1 MMGGRKRRREPLL
14 SVFFASLV
22 AFTIFLL
29 AGCASAGSS
38 SDVAS
43 EAQSQSPASSS
54 LAKDASSSGASAPRK
69 LSKDEL
75 RQNNEWADTAVRGA
89 LNKLAADGVIAT
101 PKSDAETLV
110 EMFEFVPVGD
120 GYDINYLNERAGKE
134 LCASYA
140 LPKGKVILCRFERD
154 MSENDHHWVRPEYAD
169 GDWVN
174 EEVGSNVPL
183 FYPQSL
189 NGHFDDEGSKTILAN
204 VPADTFANSV
214 DECDYL
220 VVYDSGA
227 SHIDEGYYT
236 GVDRQSTTTLALV
249 VNMREGKVVHIENI
263 GTDTPGKR
271 VKIGQNR
278 GKMLWDECAK
288 YLNTLLTNRPKG

>member
-1 MMGGRKRRREPLL
+1 MVGCKRHRELL
-14 SVFFASLV
+14 LPMFIA
-22 AFTIFLL
+22 LL
-29 AGCASAGSS
+29 GVCLICQAGCASKSAS
-38 SDVAS
+38 SDAS
-43 EAQSQSPASSS
+43 SAAQSQSSASSS
-54 LAKDASSSGASAPRK
+54 AAKDASSSGASAPKK

-75 RQNNEWADTAVRGA
+75 RQNNEWADAVVRGA
-89 LNKLAADGVIAT
+89 LDKLAADGVIAE
-101 PKSDAETLV
+101 PKRDAETLV
-110 EMFEFVPVGD
+110 EMFEFEPVGD
-120 GYDINYLNERAGKE
+120 GYDIDYLNEEAGKE
-134 LCASYA
+134 LCASYT
-140 LPKGKVILCRFERD
+140 LPKGKVILCCFERD

-169 GDWVN
+169 GDWVY

-189 NGHFDDEGSKTILAN
+189 NGHFDDEGSITILAN
-204 VPADTFANSV
+204 VPADAFANSI

-236 GVDRQSTTTLALV
+236 GIDRQSTTTLALV
-249 VNMREGKVVHIENI
+249 INVHEGKVVHIQNI

-278 GKMLWDECAK
+278 GKMLWDECAE
-288 YLNTLLTNRPKG
+288 YLNTQLTTRA